1 MMKITLRKL
10 FERVGA
16 MRLSQTLE
24 LARVYEV
31 AHIATVTLFL
41 VMGGLA
47 LVLLA
52 IRFAPPGWSLALSL
66 VGVLA
71 ATLLL

>member
-16 MRLSQTLE
+16 KRLSQTLE
-24 LARVYEV
+24 LAPVYEV

-52 IRFAPPGWSLALSL
+52 IRLASPGSSLALSL

>member
-1 MMKITLRKL
+1 
-10 FERVGA
+10 

-52 IRFAPPGWSLALSL
+52 VRFASPGWPLALSL
-66 VGVLA
+66 AGVLA